1 MILEDTDET
10 EEYNIFE
17 APIPTHRTLEYYSFR
32 DNLVFTNIIAEMYT
46 NIIGELFNENPELFI
61 SSDLKQDLDIT
72 RDQKGLRQSTA
83 LGSSFFMEANLSSKH
98 KFERLKKVLRKFEL
112 EDSLIIKYKPK

>member
-32 DNLVFTNIIAEMYT
+32 DNLVFTNIIA
-46 NIIGELFNENPELFI
+46 
-61 SSDLKQDLDIT
+61 
-72 RDQKGLRQSTA
+72 
-83 LGSSFFMEANLSSKH
+83 
-98 KFERLKKVLRKFEL
+98 
-112 EDSLIIKYKPK
+112 